1 MAFPRESAIT
11 RRMTTKAILLEVAEG
26 LAPDATLY
34 DAITELE
41 FRKHVMDGLDSLEA
55 GERIELEEARKLIP
69 KWISQFSSPPKR

>member
-1 MAFPRESAIT
+1 
-11 RRMTTKAILLEVAEG
+11 MTTKAILLEVAEG

-69 KWISQFSSPPKR
+69 KWIRSFPLRRSVKRSAWRHLRRGK